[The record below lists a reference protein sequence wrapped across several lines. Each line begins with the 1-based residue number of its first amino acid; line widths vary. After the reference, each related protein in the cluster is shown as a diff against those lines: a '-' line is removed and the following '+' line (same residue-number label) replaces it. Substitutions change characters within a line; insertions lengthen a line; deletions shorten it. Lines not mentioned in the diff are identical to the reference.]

1 VTGRGPALRLASAL
15 IGRACRRLPEGA
27 REDRRRE
34 WEAELAAILDD
45 RATRPPIR
53 RYARAVRFAAGQRR
67 AVRRL
72 TRLTGV
78 RRLRAVTVRAAVVAA
93 AAAAVLFITAIAL
106 SPAASHA
113 EYDSSPIVAADIWAL
128 FLAVWAAL
136 ACTALV
142 TGLGLASTVGWFW
155 NRNRNRNRKRRR
167 AGTGG
172 RGARAGWGGAGHRL
186 AQATRLAWR
195 KARTARGAAAI
206 FVTAVVCFTATLTA
220 TVVVPQLA
228 PDEPSPGPL
237 FGLLAFAGMVTGL
250 ACLTL
255 LAGLAVTGTATW
267 LWRLARHATRP
278 PPRPK
283 NHTGQQPG

>member
-1 VTGRGPALRLASAL
+1 VPG
-15 IGRACRRLPEGA
+15 GA
-27 REDRRRE
+27 GEERRRE
-34 WEAELAAILDD
+34 WAAD
-45 RATRPPIR
+45 RAVFFDNGATRPPIR

-67 AVRRL
+67 TVRRL
-72 TRLTGV
+72 TRPTGV

-136 ACTALV
+136 ACRALV
-142 TGLGLASTVGWFW
+142 TGLGLASTGGWLGSRS
-155 NRNRNRNRKRRR
+155 RNRNRRR